1 MLEMKAYFYSGASVA
16 EYQEAPIPEDLL
28 DEATALREEM
38 VETISEMDDS
48 LLESYLNGDEISSE
62 ALIKALRKATIE
74 LKATPVFLGS
84 AFKNK
89 AVHHLLD
96 GVVRYLPSPLETPPM
111 VGKRSDEEEVE
122 IKADDNAPFSSL
134 AFKIM
139 SDPYVGTLT
148 FLRIY
153 SGALKSGT
161 SVYNATRQ
169 SKEKIGRLLK
179 MHANKREEIK
189 EVYAGDIV
197 AAVGLKNSYTGDTL
211 CAEDSPVMLESIHA
225 PEPVIAISIEP
236 ETKDDRERLGLSLN
250 KLATEDPSFKVRT
263 DSETGQTV
271 ISGMGELH
279 LEIIVDRLLREFKVS
294 AKIGT
299 PRVAYRETIGSPI
312 REVGK
317 YIRQSGG
324 RGQYGH
330 VVLEVEPNE
339 AGGGNLFEEKIVG
352 GVVPREYFGAVER
365 GVREALEKGPLA
377 KFPVVDVKVRLVDG
391 SYHDV
396 DSSERAFHIAASMA
410 TKEAIRKAK
419 PALLEPIMRIET
431 IVPKEYLGDIIGD
444 FTSRRGKVTS
454 MEDRDIVEIVN
465 AEVPL
470 AEMFNY
476 ATELR
481 SATQG
486 RATYSMQFERYDR
499 VSASI
504 SKEIIEQIS

>member
-1 MLEMKAYFYSGASVA
+1 
-16 EYQEAPIPEDLL
+16 
-28 DEATALREEM
+28 
-38 VETISEMDDS
+38 
-48 LLESYLNGDEISSE
+48 
-62 ALIKALRKATIE
+62 
-74 LKATPVFLGS
+74 
-84 AFKNK
+84 
-89 AVHHLLD
+89 
-96 GVVRYLPSPLETPPM
+96 
-111 VGKRSDEEEVE
+111 
-122 IKADDNAPFSSL
+122 
-134 AFKIM
+134 
-139 SDPYVGTLT
+139 
-148 FLRIY
+148 
-153 SGALKSGT
+153 
-161 SVYNATRQ
+161 
-169 SKEKIGRLLK
+169 

-197 AAVGLKNSYTGDTL
+197 AAVGLKNTFTGDTL
-211 CAEDSPVMLESIHA
+211 CEENHPIKLESIEA

-236 ETKDDRERLGLSLN
+236 KTKDDRERLGLSLN